1 MFKEFPNV
9 IYLIPFFF
17 DMGKK
22 EVADSKKSIEN
33 KYTDPCL
40 ACLHV
45 GRLRWKPRQSPK
57 ESHVCMGSQY
67 NTRAQEK
74 KKKTEEEVEKKCV
87 MGNFFFC

>member
-33 KYTDPCL
+33 K
-40 ACLHV
+40 
-45 GRLRWKPRQSPK
+45 
-57 ESHVCMGSQY
+57 
-67 NTRAQEK
+67 
-74 KKKTEEEVEKKCV
+74 
-87 MGNFFFC
+87 